1 MISRGRRGLV
11 GALILTVTVAACKT
25 AEPPPKAEAPRAPVE
40 SALTGYYFK
49 VPEKHPDV
57 ERGMDSRIVVGMM
70 GPSLGPHGLPVASA
84 FGRSGQFPSGPI
96 TDVNTDGEVLWWSSA
111 STKGVRVEKIVNDR
125 LPFKFPTFYPDGQQ
139 GDSPF
144 FRAVHWRG
152 TFTTPADGVLGL
164 TLGSDDDSW
173 VYVDGKLVID
183 NGGVKTANEAPYQI
197 GGLAAGNHMIAIF
210 YIDRKSPQAALT
222 FASTLALAPVAPG
235 KSAADMRAELRE
247 RRRVTVYDLRFAF
260 DSAELTDESLVTL
273 AEIAKLLQDDLDLRL
288 RVEGHT
294 DNVGAPTYNA
304 RLSQR
309 RADAVKMH
317 LVRTFNI
324 SPARLET
331 RGFGDTKP
339 VADNV
344 SEEGRARNRRVELVD
359 LSAPPTAR

>member
-1 MISRGRRGLV
+1 MSPGGRRLI
-11 GALILTVTVAACKT
+11 GALVLAVAVGACKT

-57 ERGMDSRIVVGMM
+57 ERGMDGRIVVGMM

-96 TDVNTDGEVLWWSSA
+96 TDVNTDGEVLWWSSS
-111 STKGVRVEKIVNDR
+111 STKGVRVEKIGNDR
-125 LPFKFPTFYPDGQQ
+125 LPLKFPAFYPDGQQ
-139 GDSPF
+139 RDSPF

-152 TFTTPADGVLGL
+152 TFTTAADGVLGL

-173 VYVDGKLVID
+173 VYVDGRLVID
-183 NGGVKTANEAPYQI
+183 NGGVKTVNEAPYQI
-197 GGLAAGNHMIAIF
+197 GGLAAGNHTIDIF
-210 YIDRKSPQAALT
+210 YIDRKSPEATLA
-222 FASTLALAPVAPG
+222 FDSTLALVPIAAG
-235 KSAADMRAELRE
+235 KSAAAMRAELRE

-273 AEIAKLLQDDLDLRL
+273 AEIAKLLQEDADLRL
-288 RVEGHT
+288 GVEGHT
-294 DNVGAPTYNA
+294 DNVGAASYNA

-309 RADAVKMH
+309 RAEAVKMH

-331 RGFGDTKP
+331 RGLGDTKP

-344 SEEGRARNRRVELVD
+344 TEEGRARNRRVELVD
-359 LSAPPTAR
+359 LGALPTAR